1 MTMNLPKRTTDMQKQ
16 KNTKIKKKT
25 WKVAISEMKR
35 IDD

>member
-1 MTMNLPKRTTDMQKQ
+1 MNLPKRTTDMQKE
-16 KNTKIKKKT
+16 KKT